1 MTCDFGLKPHG
12 GVTYACRI
20 KEFTHFT
27 LVAEPVVSTTRLP
40 LSRYIRNHSI
50 FISVASALALVPPA
64 VTPFSVSRP
73 GKPAQSVGCKIH
85 GSHRGCPSLIPDNS
99 DRVADVPYTHAVFK
113 TCDRRQQCFHKVIKM
128 ITKRSQSQ
136 TG

>member
-1 MTCDFGLKPHG
+1 MIHLGESSRVLNQLQQVSTCDRDFGLKPHG
-12 GVTYACRI
+12 GIAYACRI

-85 GSHRGCPSLIPDNS
+85 GSSQGVSLPH
-99 DRVADVPYTHAVFK
+99 P
-113 TCDRRQQCFHKVIKM
+113 
-128 ITKRSQSQ
+128 
-136 TG
+136 G